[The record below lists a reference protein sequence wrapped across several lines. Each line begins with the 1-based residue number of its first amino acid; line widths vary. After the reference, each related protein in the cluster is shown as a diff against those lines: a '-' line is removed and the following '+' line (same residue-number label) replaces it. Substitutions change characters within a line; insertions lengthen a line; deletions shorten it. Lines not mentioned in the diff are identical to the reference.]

1 MPNYIINEC
10 ITNDVYILSAA
21 TLTSGATVEFGISET
36 PFCGTVGAVTLSAE
50 TLNIYFL
57 QLYDDCCA
65 CLEDDGR
72 ESLNFHFIR
81 CGTDE
86 DISIEAAEFCSEY
99 GAPTTGLTYEIQL
112 GSDTPFCATF
122 QGLSTTGATNYHY
135 SSGSFS
141 GCEDCGEVTPT
152 PTPTPTVTP
161 TKTVLVSY
169 LVAPCT
175 GGTTS
180 IIEFNG
186 SSLPAVGGNY
196 FLTSTG
202 QTVVGCYEIVDT
214 AEPGT
219 GSDVVLTLG
228 TNFGDCETCFA
239 ANPTPTPTPTPTVTP
254 TNTITPTVTPTN
266 TITPSVTTTQTPT
279 VTPTNTITPS
289 VTTTQT
295 PTVTNTPTNTIT
307 NTITPSVTTTQT
319 PTVTPTNTI
328 TPTVT
333 KTQTPTVTKTPTV
346 TPTNTI
352 TPTNTPSVTPTN
364 TVTPTVTPTKT
375 VTPTV
380 TPTNTPTPSF
390 TPNYTYSSGTEYVD
404 CIICD
409 TVATTVNVPHPVA
422 VNNQGNAVVQLG
434 AVTLGGPNG
443 LNN

>member
-1 MPNYIINEC
+1 MSY
-10 ITNDVYILSAA
+10 
-21 TLTSGATVEFGISET
+21 
-36 PFCGTVGAVTLSAE
+36 
-50 TLNIYFL
+50 
-57 QLYDDCCA
+57 
-65 CLEDDGR
+65 
-72 ESLNFHFIR
+72 
-81 CGTDE
+81 
-86 DISIEAAEFCSEY
+86 
-99 GAPTTGLTYEIQL
+99 
-112 GSDTPFCATF
+112 
-122 QGLSTTGATNYHY
+122 
-135 SSGSFS
+135 
-141 GCEDCGEVTPT
+141 
-152 PTPTPTVTP
+152 
-161 TKTVLVSY
+161 VSY

-266 TITPSVTTTQTPT
+266 TITPTVTTTQTPT
-279 VTPTNTITPS
+279 V
-289 VTTTQT
+289 
-295 PTVTNTPTNTIT
+295 
-307 NTITPSVTTTQT
+307 
-319 PTVTPTNTI
+319 
-328 TPTVT
+328 
-333 KTQTPTVTKTPTV
+333 
-346 TPTNTI
+346 

>member
-72 ESLNFHFIR
+72 ETLNFHFIR
-81 CGTDE
+81 CDTDE
-86 DISIEAAEFCSEY
+86 DISIEASEFCSQI
-99 GAPTTGLTYEIQL
+99 GLPTTGITYEIQF
-112 GSDTPFCATF
+112 GSETPFCATF
-122 QGLSTTGATNYHY
+122 EGLSESGETDY
-135 SSGSFS
+135 SFVSGPFS
-141 GCEDCGEVTPT
+141 LCENCGEVTPT

-254 TNTITPTVTPTN
+254 TNTITPSVTPTN

-295 PTVTNTPTNTIT
+295 PTNTIT
-307 NTITPSVTTTQT
+307 PTVTPTKTVTPSVTTTQT

-422 VNNQGNAVVQLG
+422 INNQGNAVVQLG

>member
-21 TLTSGATVEFGISET
+21 TLTSGDTVEFGISET

-65 CLEDDGR
+65 CLADDGR
-72 ESLNFHFIR
+72 ETLNFHFIR

-99 GAPTTGLTYEIQL
+99 GGAPTTGLTYEIQL

-122 QGLSTTGATNYHY
+122 QGLSTTGATNYSY
-135 SSGSFS
+135 VSGEYTN
-141 GCEDCGEVTPT
+141 CEDCGEVTPT

-266 TITPSVTTTQTPT
+266 TITPT
-279 VTPTNTITPS
+279 
-289 VTTTQT
+289 
-295 PTVTNTPTNTIT
+295 
-307 NTITPSVTTTQT
+307 VTTTQT